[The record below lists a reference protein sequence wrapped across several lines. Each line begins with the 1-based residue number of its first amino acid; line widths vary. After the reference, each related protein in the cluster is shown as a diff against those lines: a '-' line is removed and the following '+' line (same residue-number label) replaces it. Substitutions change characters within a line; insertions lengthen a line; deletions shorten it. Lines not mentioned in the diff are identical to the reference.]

1 MVRVRCVWILASL
14 VACSDKDTSLPPSEF
29 AGTFSC
35 TNTQT
40 TTFTQPASVSPAT
53 RTLATT
59 STGTDLGGGKL
70 SWKTVPKD
78 PSTTAASCELHFAT
92 QGSSATLDSGQSCD
106 LASDQ
111 GTFSVVYKSGK
122 LTISGNTVTG
132 DFTGEFSGTLLAQHL
147 AASGT
152 ITQTRSCTRM

>member
-1 MVRVRCVWILASL
+1 VG
-14 VACSDKDTSLPPSEF
+14 CSDKDTSLPPSEF

-40 TTFTQPASVSPAT
+40 TTFTEPAGVSPST
-53 RTLATT
+53 KSIATT
-59 STGTDLGGGKL
+59 STGTDLGSGKL
-70 SWKTVPKD
+70 GWKTVPKD
-78 PSTTAASCELHFAT
+78 PSTTAASCQLNFTT

-111 GTFSVVYKSGK
+111 GTFTVIYKSGTM
-122 LTISGNTVTG
+122 TISGNTLTG
-132 DFTGEFSGTLLAQHL
+132 NFTGEFSGSLLAQRV